1 MGSAILSLVGRALL
15 GLLKAMFSDW
25 LNREKARGE
34 GRAEVQ
40 RELEAQAE
48 ALRQDYD
55 EIHADDRSITDAL
68 GRLRQR
74 SGARTGD
81 RRLP

>member
-1 MGSAILSLVGRALL
+1 MGSAFLSFVGRALL
-15 GLLKAMFSDW
+15 GLLKTWLSTW
-25 LNREKARGE
+25 LNRQQGKIE

-40 RELEAQAE
+40 REQEAQAE

-55 EIHADDRSITDAL
+55 EIHADDRGLDDAL

-74 SGARTGD
+74 SGTGD